1 MEIVIDIKNLIY
13 TIRGIKVMLDSD
25 LAKIYGYQTR
35 SFNQQVKNNIEKFDE
50 DFRFQLTKEEYEKIL
65 KSKKLTSSWGGTRK
79 LPYVFTEQG
88 IYMLMTVLKGEL
100 AIKQSKALIRVFK
113 EMKDFIIENN
123 NLIENRELLQIA
135 IQTSQNT
142 ADIAYLKNTMINKED
157 LLKIIKD
164 FTNLHIKKEY
174 LILNGETIE
183 ANLAYDTI
191 YKTAKNKIYVIDN
204 YIGLKTLVMLKNI
217 DTNIPITIFSDNI
230 GYGLH
235 QKEFMD
241 FCKQYPKI
249 SITFQQTCGVYHDR
263 YIVLDYNDSNE
274 QIYHCGASSKDAGN
288 KIMSISKVNDNHVY
302 HQIIDT
308 LLANPILTLK

>member
-1 MEIVIDIKNLIY
+1 MEIVLDIKNLIY

-65 KSKKLTSSWGGTRK
+65 MSKNLTSSWGGTRK
-79 LPYVFTEQG
+79 LPFAFTEQG
-88 IYMLMTVLKGEL
+88 VYMLMTVLKGEL
-100 AIKQSKALIRVFK
+100 AVKQSKILIKAFK

-142 ADIAYLKNTMINKED
+142 SDIAHIKNTMINKD
-157 LLKIIKD
+157 DVLKIIKD
-164 FTNLHIKKEY
+164 FTDIHIKKEY
-174 LILNGETIE
+174 LILNGETVE
-183 ANLAYDTI
+183 ANLAYDSI

-204 YIGLKTLVMLKNI
+204 YIGLKTLVMLKNV
-217 DTNIPITIFSDNI
+217 DPNITITIFSDNI
-230 GYGLH
+230 SYGLH
-235 QKEFMD
+235 QKEFID

-249 SITFQQTCGVYHDR
+249 SITFRKTCGIFHDR
-263 YIVLDYNDSNE
+263 YIILDYNDKNE

-288 KIMSISKVNDNHVY
+288 KIMSISKVNENHVY

-308 LLANPILTLK
+308 LLNNPILTLK

>member
-1 MEIVIDIKNLIY
+1 MEIVLDIKNLIY

-35 SFNQQVKNNIEKFDE
+35 NFNQQVKNNIEKFDE

-65 KSKKLTSSWGGTRK
+65 ISKNLTSSWGGTRK
-79 LPYVFTEQG
+79 LPFVFTEQG

-100 AIKQSKALIRVFK
+100 AVKQSKALIRAFK

-123 NLIENRELLQIA
+123 NLIENNELLQIA
-135 IQTSQNT
+135 IQTSKNT
-142 ADIAYLKNTMINKED
+142 ADIAYLKNTMINKDE
-157 LLKIIKD
+157 LLDIIND
-164 FTNLHIKKEY
+164 FSSLQIKKEY

-183 ANLAYDTI
+183 ANLAYDSI

-204 YIGLKTLVMLKNI
+204 YIGLKTLVMLKNV
-217 DTNIPITIFSDNI
+217 DPNITITIFSDNI

-235 QKEFMD
+235 QKEFVD
-241 FCKQYPKI
+241 FCKQYPQI
-249 SITFQQTCGVYHDR
+249 SITFHKTCGIFHDR
-263 YIVLDYNDSNE
+263 YIVLDYNDKNE

-288 KIMSISKVNDNHVY
+288 KIMSISKVNENHVY

-308 LLANPILTLK
+308 LLNNPILTLK